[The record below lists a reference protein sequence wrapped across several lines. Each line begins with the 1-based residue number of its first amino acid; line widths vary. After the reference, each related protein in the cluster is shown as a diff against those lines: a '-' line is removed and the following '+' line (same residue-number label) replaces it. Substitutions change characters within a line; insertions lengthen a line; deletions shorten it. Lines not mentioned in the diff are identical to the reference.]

1 MKTLHSKEALTQFLQ
16 AIDFTGEIW
25 LKASWD
31 FQTSPPTWWATKKNG
46 DPVNYLYTGT
56 VTSTGL
62 SLALCEYAGSDE
74 NGNSIWKP
82 TDKHYTDGFAHALD
96 LSHAGATIYFYPNQP
111 QGGISN
117 AHVTGTHLVFYEIDD
132 LPLNQQWEA
141 LNQLQER
148 TGLEPA
154 AVVFT
159 GGKSLHVYFRLE
171 KKIDPKHWL
180 RLNRKLAVI
189 QNSDPAICN
198 AARAMR
204 LPGLVR
210 RKLIDGKLSEP
221 AQITLEQWRN
231 ATYSPEDFEVA
242 LDSTGLFPHNLSN
255 ERWRQWQ
262 KAKREKEETSAILQ
276 KSESD
281 LIPKSQYNKPIE
293 HEFAYDGSTIPLK
306 VCLSKDD
313 RALIAAGAGEG
324 NRDNAGYKL
333 ARNLIGTANQLLTLG
348 IHFTCDPRQLFEEY
362 CSQCTPPLPSRDIE
376 RIWRSASRGTPS
388 ASLPDESLKACIG
401 AYQCRQN
408 QPTHKPKSATVS
420 RQQWLEQFGLDQQR
434 GYLGKQLSSFLRK
447 ITRKTQKFWNAYNS
461 KRCNEQPILP
471 ATEKTSN
478 AIVLAPWAKYL
489 RLVAGKLRLTYE
501 PGHLPTPKEWVILGR
516 PKITYSNGERLNVW
530 AEAQKKG
537 WGSVYDRSLTGF
549 GKSHDAGNISL
560 GKFDSQFNRV
570 FYLSADAE
578 NPTTASV
585 EREFTRLVPRHNG
598 QVYDHSHH
606 TALGNPYIRR
616 AKGETPDIPSNCPET
631 ETFHLLSQGKGFVAH
646 GGKNSAICESC
657 PLFANCEF
665 LNTRSQQLENENFL
679 RAHPDQMP
687 TPKNTDI
694 GIIDE
699 ASKTLSIN
707 KTVTFSWEEMLASCR
722 AIYQQNPSLYELIY
736 PIVIDWADKINRAEI
751 NPRFGLPHVDAIKLL
766 AKDLYQVDTDWLN
779 APDVWATP
787 SLWELATQ
795 CDEVLQGNLHEILSG
810 HLSPAQKQTQISE
823 KFFVKWFSQIVNILT
838 GKDRYAH
845 ITFYADGRVAISRRY
860 NRHRHVI
867 QGFGFKV
874 FLDATMSKSDLCLR
888 VNLDPDTILEVE
900 QEIAEKAF
908 SNLTINLIN
917 DIGACSQQRD
927 THNTQNEKVSSIYA
941 EQNRIA
947 AAVDSIKAKHPG
959 QKVGILDFK
968 NKVHNYSAD
977 VIGHWFV
984 DNRGSNA
991 FADCD
996 VIVAIGKPLANLNA
1010 LAQQY
1015 QALTGISTHP
1025 THFGGKFGAWV
1036 NRQVASEDLQLV
1048 GRARAH
1054 LTPDCPKTVYL
1065 LGRRGGQMPTL
1076 LQEFFPGATVNIVD
1090 AYDITPAAAKKGVQ
1104 TARAIAE
1111 VMWAS
1116 FKDGI
1121 TPTCETVASQLGI
1134 TRQAVSKAAKSIVPG
1149 GFSALKRCQLFL
1161 IEVIEGKVDKQE
1173 LDEETLAIAQI
1184 LMSAMIADLDAGDSS
1199 PDEVAQDLVSLLEGY
1214 GGKVFRAIL
1223 AEVPAYILPKLLAVT
1238 VDALGLTPYIDI
1250 DIGRCWVP
1258 A

>member
-1 MKTLHSKEALTQFLQ
+1 MKALHSKEALTQFLQ

-46 DPVNYLYTGT
+46 DPVNYVYTGI
-56 VTSTGL
+56 VTSTSL
-62 SLALCEYAGSDE
+62 SLALCEYAGTDE
-74 NGNSIWKP
+74 KDNSIWKP

-132 LPLNQQWEA
+132 LLLNQQWEA

-148 TGLEPA
+148 TGLEPT

-171 KKIDPKHWL
+171 EKIDPQHWL

-189 QNSDPAICN
+189 QNSDPIICN

-221 AQITLEQWRN
+221 AQITLEQWSN
-231 ATYSPEDFEVA
+231 ATYSPEDFEAA
-242 LDSTGLFPHNLSN
+242 LNSTDLFPHSLSD

-262 KAKREKEETSAILQ
+262 KAKRKKADTSAILQ
-276 KSESD
+276 KPESD
-281 LIPKSQYNKPIE
+281 LFPKSQYKPVE
-293 HEFAYDGSTIPLK
+293 HEFTYNGSTIPLEI
-306 VCLSKDD
+306 CLSKDD

-348 IHFTCDPRQLFEEY
+348 IRFANDPHQLFEEY
-362 CSQCTPPLPSRDIE
+362 CSRCTPPLPPRDIE

-388 ASLPDESLKACIG
+388 ASLPDEALQACIA

-408 QPTHKPKSATVS
+408 QPTRKSKPATIN
-420 RQQWLEQFGLDQQR
+420 RQQWLERFGLDQQR
-434 GYLGKQLSSFLRK
+434 GYLGQQLSSFLRK
-447 ITRKTQKFWNAYNS
+447 ITRRAQKFWSAYNT
-461 KRCNEQPILP
+461 KRCNKQPVLP
-471 ATEKTSN
+471 ASEKTSS
-478 AIVLAPWAKYL
+478 AIVLAPWAKHL
-489 RLVAGKLRLTYE
+489 RLVAGKLRLAYE
-501 PGHLPTPKEWVILGR
+501 PGNLPTPEEWVRLGR
-516 PKITYSNGERLNVW
+516 PKITYGNGQRLNVW

-537 WGSVYDRSLTGF
+537 WASVYDRSLTGF

-560 GKFDSQFNRV
+560 GKFYSQFNRV
-570 FYLSADAE
+570 FYLSGDAE

-585 EREFTRLVPRHNG
+585 EREFTKLVARHNG
-598 QVYDHSHH
+598 QVYDHSHR
-606 TALGNPYIRR
+606 TALDNPYIRR
-616 AKGETPDIPSNCPET
+616 AKGENPDIPSNCPET
-631 ETFHLLSQGKGFVAH
+631 ETFHLLSEGKGFVAH

-657 PLFANCEF
+657 PLFTNCGF
-665 LNTRSQQLENENFL
+665 LNTRSQQLETENFL

-699 ASKTLSIN
+699 PSKTLAIN
-707 KTVTFSWEEMLASCR
+707 KTVTFKWDEILASCR
-722 AIYQQNPSLYELIY
+722 AIYQQNPSLYELVY
-736 PIVIDWADKINRAEI
+736 PIVMDWADKINRAEI
-751 NPRFGLPHVDAIKLL
+751 NPRFGLTHVDAIKLL
-766 AKDLYQVDTDWLN
+766 AQDLYQADTEWLN
-779 APDVWATP
+779 TPDVWAMP
-787 SLWELATQ
+787 SLWELAAQ

-810 HLSPAQKQTQISE
+810 HLSPAQKQTQIKE
-823 KFFVKWFSQIVNILT
+823 KFFVRWFSQIVNILT
-838 GKDRYAH
+838 NKDRYAH
-845 ITFYADGRVAISRRY
+845 ITFYADGRVTISRRY

-867 QGFGFKV
+867 QGFGFRI
-874 FLDATMSKSDLCLR
+874 FLDATMSKSDLCSR
-888 VNLDPDTILEVE
+888 ANLDPDTVLEVE
-900 QEIAEKAF
+900 QEIVEKAF

-917 DIGACSQQRD
+917 DIGAYSKQWGS
-927 THNTQNEKVSSIYA
+927 QNEEESSIYSA
-941 EQNRIA
+941 ENRFA
-947 AAVDSIKAKHPG
+947 AALNSIKAKHPG
-959 QKVGILDFK
+959 QKIGLIGPK
-968 NKVHNYSAD
+968 NQVYKYSAD

-996 VIVAIGKPLANLNA
+996 VIVGMGKPLANLNA

-1025 THFGGKFGAWV
+1025 THLGGRFWDWV
-1036 NRQVASEDLQLV
+1036 DRQVASEDLQLV
-1048 GRARAH
+1048 GRLRAH

-1065 LGRRGGQMPTL
+1065 LGQRGGQMPTR
-1076 LQEFFPGATVNIVD
+1076 LQEFFPGAAVNIVD

-1111 VMWAS
+1111 LMWTS
-1116 FKDGI
+1116 FKGGI
-1121 TPTCETVASQLGI
+1121 TPTCQSVASQLGV
-1134 TRQAVSKAAKSIVPG
+1134 TRQAISKAAKTIVPG

-1161 IEVIEGKVDKQE
+1161 LDVLEGKVDKQE
-1173 LDEETLAIAQI
+1173 LDGENLAIART
-1184 LMSAMIADLDAGDSS
+1184 LMPAMVADLDAGDSS
-1199 PDEVAQDLVSLLEGY
+1199 PNEVAHDLASLLEGY
-1214 GGKVFRAIL
+1214 GSKVFRAIL

-1238 VDALGLTPYIDI
+1238 IDALGLTPYIDI
-1250 DIGRCWVP
+1250 DIGRCWD
-1258 A
+1258 AG